1 MCQICKANDHIATIC
16 PRIGD
21 LKPKC
26 VKCDLPHKMDNC
38 GVKCGYYFGMG
49 HTKDIC

>member
-1 MCQICKANDHIATIC
+1 MCQICKASDHIATTC
-16 PRIGD
+16 PHIRD

-26 VKCDLPHKMDNC
+26 VKCGLPHKMDDC

-49 HTKDIC
+49 HTEDKC